1 MNKER
6 RQSDRRQ
13 LHRRMKEKSVIPNNR
28 GGKERRSEKS
38 KYTGRNWRI

>member
-13 LHRRMKEKSVIPNNR
+13 LHRRMKEKSVILDIR
-28 GGKERRSEKS
+28 GGKERRSEKNRR
-38 KYTGRNWRI
+38 T

>member
-28 GGKERRSEKS
+28 GRKERRSEKDRR
-38 KYTGRNWRI
+38 T

>member
-6 RQSDRRQ
+6 RESDRRQ

-28 GGKERRSEKS
+28 GGKERRSRKDRR
-38 KYTGRNWRI
+38 T

>member
-28 GGKERRSEKS
+28 GGKERRSEKDRR
-38 KYTGRNWRI
+38 T

>member
-13 LHRRMKEKSVIPNNR
+13 SHRRMKEKSVILNNR
-28 GGKERRSEKS
+28 GGKERRSRKDRR
-38 KYTGRNWRI
+38 T

>member
-13 LHRRMKEKSVIPNNR
+13 LHRRMKAKSVISNNR
-28 GGKERRSEKS
+28 SGKERRSEKERR
-38 KYTGRNWRI
+38 T

>member
-28 GGKERRSEKS
+28 GEKERRSRKNRR
-38 KYTGRNWRI
+38 T

>member
-13 LHRRMKEKSVIPNNR
+13 LHRRMKEKSVILDNR
-28 GGKERRSEKS
+28 GEKERRSEKDRR
-38 KYTGRNWRI
+38 T